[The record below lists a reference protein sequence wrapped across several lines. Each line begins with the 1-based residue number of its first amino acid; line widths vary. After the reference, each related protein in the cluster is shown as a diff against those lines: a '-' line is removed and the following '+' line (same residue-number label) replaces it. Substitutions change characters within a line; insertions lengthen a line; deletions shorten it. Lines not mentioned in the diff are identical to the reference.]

1 MGLKKYISELKRRNV
16 FKSAIAYLVIAWLIA
31 QIASVVLPT
40 FNAPP
45 YFMKGLLF
53 LLTLGF
59 PVNLI
64 FSWIYD
70 ISPDGITKTKD
81 LEVNAGDA
89 TQKNR
94 KLNRVIIAS
103 LSIAVIVLV
112 YNQFNNKTESKESE
126 QVAINNASASNN
138 LIAVLPFLNMKSNP
152 ETDYLGFAMADQI
165 IGSLVYL
172 NNITVRPSSSVRKF
186 ENTTVDPAEV
196 GKDLNVDYILSGN
209 YLKEENLIRLTIELI
224 DLKNNK
230 IVWREPVEVN
240 FESAFQLQDIVS
252 KKIVKGLDLQ
262 FSQTEINRIN
272 NDTPTNP
279 LAYEYYLRAVAYPR
293 SVEGDQLAI
302 EMLKKS
308 IGIDSL
314 YAPSYAHYG
323 DRLHTL
329 ANFALLSPEETIKA
343 ENYLTKA
350 LSINPELL
358 DAMASLMMM
367 YTETNRKED
376 AVKLNRKMI
385 EISPNNAR
393 THFNLGYI
401 YRYAGLNEEAVMETE
416 KALALDNKNDQFR
429 SAMITYTFAG
439 KFEKSLLA
447 YAHFKESAFTSFQ
460 YGHTLFYMGKQ
471 QESVKYIKRSLEL
484 EPEGMNSFFSKAM
497 LAIYDGKP
505 NEAKTLMKELE
516 GFDMKDPEPWYFIAQ
531 VYGLIGDTEACN
543 RCLRRTI
550 DDGFFNYPLMTRDIF
565 FDPVRQDAE
574 FQKILET
581 AKEKHG
587 AFQKELLL
595 P

>member
-1 MGLKKYISELKRRNV
+1 MGLKKYISELKRRHV

-70 ISPDGITKTKD
+70 ITPEGITKTKD
-81 LEVNAGDA
+81 LEAKAGNS
-89 TQKNR
+89 TQKNK

-103 LSIAVIVLV
+103 LSVAVIVLV
-112 YNQFNNKTESKESE
+112 YNQFNPKNESIVTEE
-126 QVAINNASASNN
+126 VAVNDTSTSNN
-138 LIAVLPFLNMKSNP
+138 LIAVLPFLNIRSNP

-172 NNITVRPSSSVRKF
+172 NHITVRPSSSVRKF
-186 ENTTVDPAEV
+186 ENTTVDPAIV

-209 YLKEENLIRLTIELI
+209 YLKEQNKIRLTIELI

-272 NDTPTNP
+272 NDTPANS

-329 ANFALLSPEETIKA
+329 ANYALLNPEETIKA

-350 LSINPELL
+350 LAINPELF
-358 DAMASLMMM
+358 DAMATLMMM
-367 YTETNRKED
+367 YTETNRKEN

-385 EISPNNAR
+385 EISPNNSR
-393 THFNLGYI
+393 TYFNLSYI
-401 YRYAGLNEEAVMETE
+401 YRYVGMNEEAVIETE
-416 KALALDNKNDQFR
+416 KALALDNKNSKFR
-429 SAMITYTFAG
+429 SAMITYSFAG

-447 YAHFKESAFTSFQ
+447 YEHFKESAFTTYQ
-460 YGHTLFYMGKQ
+460 YGYALFYMGKQ

-484 EPEGMNSFFSKAM
+484 EPGSMNSFFSKAM
-497 LAIYDGKP
+497 LAIYDGNP
-505 NEAKTLMKELE
+505 NEAKTMMNKLE
-516 GFDMKDPEPWYFIAQ
+516 GFNVKDAEPWYFIAQ
-531 VYGLIGDTEACN
+531 VYGLIGDKAACI

-550 DDGFFNYPLMTRDIF
+550 DSGFFNYPLMTRDIF
-565 FDPVRQDAE
+565 FDSVREDAE
-574 FQKILET
+574 FQEILEL
-581 AKEKHG
+581 AKEKHE
-587 AFQKELLL
+587 AFKKELL
-595 P
+595 

>member
-1 MGLKKYISELKRRNV
+1 MGLKKYISELKRRHV

-31 QIASVVLPT
+31 QVASIVLPT

-53 LLTLGF
+53 LLALGF

-64 FSWIYD
+64 FAWIYD
-70 ISPDGITKTKD
+70 ITPEGITKTKD
-81 LEVNAGDA
+81 LEAKTENSAL
-89 TQKNR
+89 KNR

-103 LSIAVIVLV
+103 LSVAVIVLLF
-112 YNQFNNKTESKESE
+112 NQFNNKTQSNETVQMAVNETP
-126 QVAINNASASNN
+126 ASNN

-172 NNITVRPSSSVRKF
+172 NHITVRPSSSVRQF
-186 ENTTVDPAEV
+186 ENTTVNPTDV

-209 YLKEENLIRLTIELI
+209 YLKEKDSIRLTIELI

-230 IVWREPVEVN
+230 IVWREPVTVN

-272 NDTPTNP
+272 NDTPANP
-279 LAYEYYLRAVAYPR
+279 LAYEYYLRAVAYPL

-308 IGIDSL
+308 ISIDSL

-323 DRLHTL
+323 ARLHTL
-329 ANFALLSPEETIKA
+329 ANYALLNPEETIKA

-358 DAMASLMMM
+358 DAMSSLIMM

-385 EISPNNAR
+385 EINPNNAR
-393 THFNLGYI
+393 THFNLSYI
-401 YRYAGLNEEAVMETE
+401 YRYVGMNEEAVMETE
-416 KALALDNKNDQFR
+416 KALALDSKNPNFR
-429 SAMITYTFAG
+429 SAMLTYTFAW
-439 KFEKSLLA
+439 KFEKALLA
-447 YAHFKESAFTSFQ
+447 YNNFKESSFTTFQ
-460 YGHTLFYMGKQ
+460 YGYTLFQMGKQ

-484 EPEGMNSFFSKAM
+484 EPGGMTGFFTKAM
-497 LAIYDGKP
+497 IAIYDGKP
-505 NEAKTLMKELE
+505 NEAKALMKELE
-516 GFDMKDPEPWYFIAQ
+516 GFNVKDAEPWYFMAQ

-543 RCLRRTI
+543 RCLRKTI
-550 DDGFFNYPLMTRDIF
+550 AGGFFNYPLMTRDIF
-565 FDPVRQDAE
+565 FDPVRQNAE
-574 FQKILET
+574 FQEILEL
-581 AKEKHG
+581 AKEKHL
-587 AFQKELLL
+587 AFQKELF
-595 P
+595 